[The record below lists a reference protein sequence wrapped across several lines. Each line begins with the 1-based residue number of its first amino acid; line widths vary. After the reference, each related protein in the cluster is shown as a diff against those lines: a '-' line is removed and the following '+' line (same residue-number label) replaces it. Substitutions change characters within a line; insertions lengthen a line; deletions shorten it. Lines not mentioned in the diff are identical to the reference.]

1 MIQQDLP
8 YSTGALCELC
18 LYSHNAETF
27 DHSNSVSL
35 VEQTEMV
42 ITHPPAMYLGHMG
55 FRCRRENRICWQG
68 LSKVFLG
75 TSRKTL
81 GQNVET
87 GCDIFH

>member
-42 ITHPPAMYLGHMG
+42 NPPTSH
-55 FRCRRENRICWQG
+55 
-68 LSKVFLG
+68 VLG
-75 TSRKTL
+75 TYGFQTSARKPDMLAGTL
-81 GQNVET
+81 
-87 GCDIFH
+87 